1 MVHPIAS
8 SIAGPHMHEFPQFFR
23 IRQKFPRPIVRDLKA
38 AVWDGLTQ
46 AGLANRIHAGQSVAI
61 TAGSRG
67 IANIATITRHCV
79 DFCKRL
85 GALPY
90 IVPAMGSHGG
100 ATGPGQAAVLER
112 YGITPSSMGCEVR
125 SSMEVVEVC
134 HTDEG
139 FTVYFDKH
147 ASMADHVLVVNRIKS
162 HTRFCGPIESGLMKM
177 MLIGLGKQHGAQVY
191 HRAIMNYSFDQIVR
205 AVARQTIERCR
216 IVGGLAVLE
225 NGYEETAELV
235 GIAARDIEQTEPV
248 LLKRVQGWAP
258 RLPAEKLELLIVDR
272 IGKEISGA
280 GMDTNVIGRKFNDHA
295 AIGEERPDVHTIYI
309 RGLTRTTHGN
319 ATGLGIAELC
329 HRRVIEDMDVQATR
343 MNCLTGGHVT
353 AAMIP
358 MDFPNDREALV
369 AAFGLAGMQTR
380 EQVPVMWIKNTLHI
394 EEIECSQG
402 LWSQL
407 SSLENVEVLGEPTPL
422 QFDENGDLLER
433 LQ

>member
-1 MVHPIAS
+1 ML
-8 SIAGPHMHEFPQFFR
+8 EFPHFFR
-23 IRQKFPRPIVRDLKA
+23 VRQKFPRPVVTDLKA
-38 AVWDGLTQ
+38 SAY
-46 AGLANRIHAGQSVAI
+46 AGLNQTGLRDKVQPGQSVAI

-79 DFCKRL
+79 DFCKSL

-100 ATGPGQAAVLER
+100 ATGAGQAAVLAR
-112 YGITPSSMGCEVR
+112 FGITPESMGCEVR
-125 SSMEVVEVC
+125 SSMDVIEVC
-134 HTDEG
+134 RADEG
-139 FTVYFDKH
+139 FTVYFDQQ
-147 ASMADHVLVVNRIKS
+147 AAQADHVLVVNRVKS

-205 AVARQTIERCR
+205 AVARETIDRCR
-216 IVGGLAVLE
+216 IVGGLAILE

-248 LLKRVQGWAP
+248 LLKRVQAWAP
-258 RLPAEKLELLIVDR
+258 RLPADKLELLIVNR

-295 AIGEERPDVHTIYI
+295 AIGDERPDIHTIYI
-309 RGLTRTTHGN
+309 RGLTQTTHGN
-319 ATGLGIAELC
+319 ATGIGIAELC
-329 HRRVIEDMDVQATR
+329 HRRVIDEMDVQATH

-358 MDFPNDREALV
+358 MDFQSDKSALT
-369 AAFGLAGMQTR
+369 AAFGLAGMQTK
-380 EQVPVMWIKNTLHI
+380 EQVPAMWIQDTLHI

-402 LWSQL
+402 LWSPL
-407 SSLENVEVLGEPTPL
+407 SQQPDLEILTEPSPL
-422 QFDENGDLLER
+422 EFDKHGDLLDR